1 MEKEL
6 AVKMEKQYDLPDKTA
21 EKYEILAYFKEQ
33 ERAANRAINESIGS
47 SVAKAPATKASSTQ
61 QRAASFVRGGLSGG
75 RTDLFD
81 RSFFCTPP
89 VGLRCVPAFCSG
101 CVARLKKM
109 NGYG

>member
-61 QRAASFVRGGLSGG
+61 QRAASFVEADSLAGELISSIDLSFAHLLLGYVVFL
-75 RTDLFD
+75 LFVLVVSRD
-81 RSFFCTPP
+81 
-89 VGLRCVPAFCSG
+89 
-101 CVARLKKM
+101 
-109 NGYG
+109 